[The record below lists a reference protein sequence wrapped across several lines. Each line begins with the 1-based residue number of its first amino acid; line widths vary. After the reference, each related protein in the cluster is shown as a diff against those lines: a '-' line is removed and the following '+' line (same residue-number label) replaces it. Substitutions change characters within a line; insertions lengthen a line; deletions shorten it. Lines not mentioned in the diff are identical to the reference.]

1 MITPP
6 CDGCRHAARC
16 KADSL
21 ACEALVLFKRFGGGS
36 PERFACAPRQP
47 SAAIYARA
55 HAPIKKIA
63 LPVYR
68 KPLTEQDVFGE

>member
-16 KADSL
+16 RTEKL

-47 SAAIYARA
+47 SMEIYARA
-55 HAPIKKIA
+55 NAPVKFSP
-63 LPVYR
+63 PVYR
-68 KPLTEQDVFGE
+68 KHVVAEDVFEE